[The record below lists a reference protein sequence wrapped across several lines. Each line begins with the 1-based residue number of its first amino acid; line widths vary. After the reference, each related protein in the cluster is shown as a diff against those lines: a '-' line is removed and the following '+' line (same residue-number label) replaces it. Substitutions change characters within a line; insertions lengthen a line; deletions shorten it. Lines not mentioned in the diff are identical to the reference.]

1 MLRGTRVVAYVYY
14 RMQPQIPQR
23 LHCQMARGEIIVP
36 HVSARAYSREDDDV
50 FTRHVSDAGTNR
62 ARDVHRPHGPEAL

>member
-23 LHCQMARGEIIVP
+23 LHCQMARGEIILP
-36 HVSARAYSREDDDV
+36 HVSARANRRNDDNR
-50 FTRHVSDAGTNR
+50 FTRHVSDAGHDR
-62 ARDVHRPHGPEAL
+62 A